1 MFLMRSTE
9 SQDVSM
15 FFAERPVCLGA
26 LGPWG
31 LEWDWIRVGEGLT
44 LGINSGALGA
54 ELGSLGA

>member
-1 MFLMRSTE
+1 MFLMRPTE

-26 LGPWG
+26 LGPGMG
-31 LEWDWIRVGEGLT
+31 LDPSWRGAHFGHKF
-44 LGINSGALGA
+44 GALGA

>member
-15 FFAERPVCLGA
+15 FFAARPVCLGA

-31 LEWDWIRVGEGLT
+31 L
-44 LGINSGALGA
+44 GALGPGMG
-54 ELGSLGA
+54 LDPSWPGAHFGA